1 MPTDA
6 LGEALAAERARAARF
21 INRGRFAGLG
31 LTILTDLS
39 FQWLRDDYITVSFS
53 LLVCWWAAALVVVI
67 LDRGNDARARAT
79 AVFIPLV
86 DMPVFFAMMRLLT
99 GALTTRGFPDDA
111 EALAAFAAVP
121 YALFIFLTAGL
132 LDRWQV
138 YTAAAVAGAFDL
150 ALAVAAH
157 VDQTLAAFSVLL
169 LFFAAVVSVATS
181 GRVMTLVGTVVAE
194 GQRRARLG
202 RYFSP
207 QVAARLEQSDDG
219 VATGQAYDATILF
232 ADIRDFTNLTATE
245 PAHAVV
251 ALLNEFHDAMV
262 ETIFEH
268 GGTLDKYLGDGIM
281 AYFGAPVV
289 QADHATR
296 AVRCALAMQ
305 GALARL
311 NERRGAR
318 GAVALRMGIGLHSG
332 TVIVGD
338 VGSERRRE
346 FTAIGHAV
354 NVAAHIEQLTKA
366 AGVGILVSA
375 ETRHR
380 VGGAM
385 VFLDVALGDGA
396 GASPNGPV
404 FAPEGAP
411 SLAVPSAWLGGGTAP

>member
-6 LGEALAAERARAARF
+6 LAGALATERARNARF
-21 INRGRFAGLG
+21 INRGRFAALG
-31 LTILTDLS
+31 LTILTDLG

-53 LLVCWWAAALVVVI
+53 LLVCWWVAALAVAI
-67 LDRGNDARARAT
+67 LDRGSDARARAT
-79 AVFIPLV
+79 AAFIPLV
-86 DMPVFFAMMRLLT
+86 DMPVFFVMMRLLT
-99 GALTTRGFPDDA
+99 GALVTRGFPDDA

-121 YALFIFLTAGL
+121 YAVFIFLTAGL

-150 ALAVAAH
+150 VLAVAAH
-157 VDQTLAAFSVLL
+157 VDQTLAAFSVLC
-169 LFFAAVVSVATS
+169 LFFAAVISVATS
-181 GRVMTLVGTVVAE
+181 GRVMTLVETVVAE

-207 QVAARLEQSDDG
+207 QVAARLAETDDRT
-219 VATGQAYDATILF
+219 AAGQIYDATILF
-232 ADIRDFTNLTATE
+232 ADLRDFTTLTAPE
-245 PAHAVV
+245 PAAAVV

-289 QADHATR
+289 QADHAVR
-296 AVRCALAMQ
+296 AVRCALAMHA
-305 GALARL
+305 ALARL
-311 NERRGAR
+311 NDRRRAR
-318 GAVALRMGIGLHSG
+318 GAVALRMGIGVHSG

-354 NVAAHIEQLTKA
+354 NVASHIEQLTKT
-366 AGVGILVSA
+366 AGVATLVSA
-375 ETRHR
+375 ETRR
-380 VGGAM
+380 RIGGAM
-385 VFLDVALGDGA
+385 AFRNVTLGDGA
-396 GASPNGPV
+396 GASPSEPV

-411 SLAVPSAWLGGGTAP
+411 VSVSESERCGVATAR